1 MCQRGPPPVLSSG
14 LGALS
19 PPALGREA
27 VVGSAGPRGGG
38 PLTAGAPC
46 KQGRQPLWPLPRV
59 PSCLCPEGPAPRSGW
74 DCAVRRR
81 EAVGEENGRGVARDG
96 SADAVRRR
104 GALREESG
112 AVERDGEARARKKSV
127 GFVLKTGREKGPLGK
142 GPSLA
147 SLGQGSPR
155 ARRAASGCA
164 GRLGAGRTSLR
175 FVVRAAAGAPCKQ
188 GRQPLWPLPRVPSCL
203 CPEGPAP
210 RSGWDCA
217 VRRREAVGEE
227 NGRGV
232 ARDGSAD
239 AVRRRGAL
247 REESGAVERDGEA
260 RARKKSVGFVL
271 KTGREKGPLG
281 KGPSLASPGQ
291 GSPRARRAASGC
303 AGRLGAGRTSL

>member
-147 SLGQGSPR
+147 SRGRDPQEPGGQLPAAPAGLALGGP
-155 ARRAASGCA
+155 
-164 GRLGAGRTSLR
+164 
-175 FVVRAAAGAPCKQ
+175 PCKQ
-188 GRQPLWPLPRVPSCL
+188 GWVLWFAWRWPFAIALLWLPGARGNRPVRRARVPASA
-203 CPEGPAP
+203 PEG
-210 RSGWDCA
+210 G
-217 VRRREAVGEE
+217 
-227 NGRGV
+227 N
-232 ARDGSAD
+232 
-239 AVRRRGAL
+239 GAL
-247 REESGAVERDGEA
+247 PTPQPA
-260 RARKKSVGFVL
+260 RPVSRAGLFPLAPLVPAG
-271 KTGREKGPLG
+271 GPW
-281 KGPSLASPGQ
+281 PE
-291 GSPRARRAASGC
+291 
-303 AGRLGAGRTSL
+303 